1 MTVGVSELLHHPDEL
16 RRACDA
22 ARARGQR
29 VAVVPTMGA
38 LHRGH
43 AALVE
48 EAARRADFVVVTV
61 FVNPTQFGPTED
73 FARYPRTL
81 DADRALAEG
90 AGAHAV
96 FAPETSA
103 MYAPGEETRVTVGRT
118 AAALCGV
125 SRPGHFEGVATIVAK
140 LFALVGPSVAVF
152 GKKDYQQVKVIER
165 MARDLFFP
173 VEIVAHPTVR
183 EPDGVALSS
192 RNRYLGEAD
201 RLRARALSG
210 ALTAASERHASGE
223 RRVDALERVARAVL
237 EPSVDTID
245 YVTLADPETVQP
257 LEPDAL
263 AGERV
268 LLAIAAKVGS
278 ARLIDNAVLGE
289 DQPPRPAGEQVEA

>member
-1 MTVGVSELLHHPDEL
+1 MTAGPCELLHHPDEL
-16 RRACDA
+16 RRACEA
-22 ARARGQR
+22 ARERGRR

-48 EAARRADFVVVTV
+48 EAARRADHVVVTV

-81 DADRALAEG
+81 DADRRLAER

-118 AAALCGV
+118 AAALCGT

-201 RLRARALSG
+201 RLRARALSR
-210 ALTAASERHASGE
+210 ALALASERHASGE
-223 RRVDALERVARAVL
+223 RRVSELERLARALL
-237 EPSVDTID
+237 EPSVDSVD
-245 YVTLADPETVQP
+245 YVTLADPDTVQP

-263 AGERV
+263 AGDRV
-268 LLAIAAKVGS
+268 LLAIAAKVGA
-278 ARLIDNAVLGE
+278 ARLIDNSVLGE
-289 DQPPRPAGEQVEA
+289 DEPPRPADAQVEA

>member
-1 MTVGVSELLHHPDEL
+1 MTVGLSELLHHPDEL
-16 RRACDA
+16 RRACEA

-90 AGAHAV
+90 AGAEAV
-96 FAPETSA
+96 FAPEASA
-103 MYAPGEETRVTVGRT
+103 MYAAGEETRVSVGRT
-118 AAALCGV
+118 AAALCGA
-125 SRPGHFEGVATIVAK
+125 SRPGHFEGVATVVAK

-183 EPDGVALSS
+183 ELDGVALSS

-201 RLRARALSG
+201 RLRARALPG
-210 ALTAASERHASGE
+210 ALAAASQRHASGE
-223 RRVDALERVARAVL
+223 RRVDELGRIARSVL
-237 EPSVDTID
+237 EPSVDSID

-257 LEPDAL
+257 LEPGAL

-268 LLAIAAKVGS
+268 LLAIAAKVGA
-278 ARLIDNAVLGE
+278 ARLIDNSVLGE
-289 DQPPRPAGEQVEA
+289 DPPPRPTGEQVHQ